1 MKKINNQKLIED
13 KKPKKKAFIILLIIL
28 LLFFFFLIG
37 LLSYFWIDF
46 QDKNKMNQELIGKL
60 KYDIENSI
68 NEKLKKEKLSKSS
81 EYGNLSK
88 ELNILSNKILDFEKR
103 ISKGEKNS
111 NEILTYLNSLD
122 LKLDEMKFQLKE
134 NLGNDNKSLV
144 ENNFKNSLPKYV
156 LDLPN
161 LLEQL
166 NYELNEN
173 INWSETLEEIYNSE
187 NKQFLNRFS
196 IELNILQQYSF
207 VPPPTLEILK
217 SDFENLI
224 PLVLGSLQN
233 EEVGFLNDKINWI
246 IKSIRL
252 RRTEL
257 TEGNSPYD
265 LISNIEYYLNK
276 NNLKEVVENFQKLPS
291 KMQKPALE
299 WFNDIKS
306 RFQINSSKD
315 KIFRNYKDITK

>member
-1 MKKINNQKLIED
+1 M
-13 KKPKKKAFIILLIIL
+13 
-28 LLFFFFLIG
+28 
-37 LLSYFWIDF
+37 
-46 QDKNKMNQELIGKL
+46 
-60 KYDIENSI
+60 
-68 NEKLKKEKLSKSS
+68 
-81 EYGNLSK
+81 
-88 ELNILSNKILDFEKR
+88 
-103 ISKGEKNS
+103 
-111 NEILTYLNSLD
+111 
-122 LKLDEMKFQLKE
+122 
-134 NLGNDNKSLV
+134 
-144 ENNFKNSLPKYV
+144 
-156 LDLPN
+156 
-161 LLEQL
+161 
-166 NYELNEN
+166 
-173 INWSETLEEIYNSE
+173 
-187 NKQFLNRFS
+187 NRFS

-217 SDFENLI
+217 SDFENLM
-224 PLVLGSLQN
+224 PLILGSLQN
-233 EEVGFLNDKINWI
+233 GEVNFLNDKINWI

-306 RFQINSSKD
+306 RFQINNSKD